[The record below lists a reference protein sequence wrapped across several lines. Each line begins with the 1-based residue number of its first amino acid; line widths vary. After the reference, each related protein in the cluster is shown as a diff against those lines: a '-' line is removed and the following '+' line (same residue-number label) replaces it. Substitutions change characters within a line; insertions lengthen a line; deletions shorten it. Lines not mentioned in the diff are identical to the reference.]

1 MSKTSY
7 KPDVGERITALLSEF
22 KLATTA
28 SELVPR
34 LLAAG
39 EESALVLVR
48 EVLELEAHG
57 RMERRV
63 DRLMKASKLPLG
75 KTLDALDRARVP
87 KTVMRRV
94 DELAR
99 GDFLAR
105 AENVLVFGKPG
116 VGKSHIAC
124 ALGHALIEQGNSVFF
139 TPTYQLVQQLLAAR
153 RDLALPKALR
163 QLDAFDLVILDD
175 IGYVQQSADEAEVL
189 FTLMAE
195 RYERR
200 SLLITSNLVFSEWGR
215 IFKSPMTTAAAI
227 DRLVHH
233 AAILEI
239 DRGSIR
245 QEDAELRGKQRRRSD
260 KEGDA

>member
-7 KPDVGERITALLSEF
+7 KPDIAERITALLSEF

-124 ALGHALIEQGNSVFF
+124 ALGHALIEQGHSVFF
-139 TPTYQLVQQLLAAR
+139 APTYQLVQQLLAAR

-245 QEDAELRGKQRRRSD
+245 QEDAELRGEQRRRSD

>member
-1 MSKTSY
+1 MTSTTY
-7 KPDVGERITALLSEF
+7 TPELGDRITTLLADF

-28 SELVPR
+28 AELVPR
-34 LLAAG
+34 MLSAGADEALLVVA
-39 EESALVLVR
+39 
-48 EVLELEAHG
+48 EVLELEAQG

-63 DRLMKASKLPLG
+63 DRLRRASKLPLG
-75 KTLDALDRARVP
+75 KTLEALDRKRVP
-87 KTVMRRV
+87 KKVMLRV

-99 GDFLAR
+99 GDFLER
-105 AENVLVFGKPG
+105 AENVLIFGQPG
-116 VGKSHIAC
+116 VGKSHLAC
-124 ALGHALIEQGNSVFF
+124 ALGHALIERGHSVLFA
-139 TPTYQLVQQLLAAR
+139 PTYQVVQQLLAAR

-163 QLDAFDLVILDD
+163 QLDSFDLVILDD

-233 AAILEI
+233 AAILDV
-239 DRGSIR
+239 DRRSIR
-245 QEDAELRGKQRRRSD
+245 AEDAELKQR
-260 KEGDA
+260 KENPKA